1 MVGRR
6 RREPFVPV
14 GGFLFPQR
22 GGLLQNA
29 MLLTCSEM
37 RALEER
43 AFADGI
49 TAEAL
54 MEEAGAGIARAVRQR
69 FPAPGRCVA
78 IFGKGHNGGDAL
90 VAARY
95 LATAG
100 WSIELRP
107 AFPRDEWAELTRRQ
121 HDRLAPP
128 LATRE
133 DGPLVVLDGLLGIG
147 AGGAL
152 REPIRN
158 ACREI
163 NRLSA
168 EENAHVFALD
178 LPTGLDGDTG
188 AADPDAVIADTT
200 PTIGFAKTGLV
211 ADTATDLVGRLA
223 VIPLRELSARASGTA
238 DATVAT
244 AMALAPLLPRRAFDT
259 HKGDYGRVGIVA
271 GSLGTIGAA
280 VMCAEAA
287 VRGGAG
293 LIALY
298 VPPEIYDIVAT
309 RTTPEV
315 MVHAIASPADV
326 LAERLDVLAIG
337 PGMGHAH
344 RDAVLELIARA
355 PQPTVLDADALNI
368 LATDLFTLDRCAGP
382 RLLTPHPGEMARLE
396 PAAPV
401 RTRRETVEAFIER
414 WPHALLLKG
423 ARTLIG
429 QRDLPLSYNSTGHPG
444 LATGGVGD
452 VTTGLIAALAA
463 QGLALYDAA
472 QLGAWLMGRAA
483 ECAIDSG
490 KESAETLRPT
500 ALLDALAPAFH
511 DLRRG
516 AL

>member
-1 MVGRR
+1 
-6 RREPFVPV
+6 
-14 GGFLFPQR
+14 
-22 GGLLQNA
+22 

-54 MEEAGAGIARAVRQR
+54 MEEAGAGIARAVRQF

-78 IFGKGHNGGDAL
+78 VFGKGHNGGDAL

-95 LATAG
+95 LAAAG
-100 WSIELRP
+100 WAIELRP
-107 AFPRDEWAELTRRQ
+107 AFPREQWAPLTRTQ
-121 HDRLAPP
+121 HECLPAS
-128 LATRE
+128 AARE
-133 DGPLVVLDGLLGIG
+133 DGALVVLDGLLGIG

-152 REPIRN
+152 REPILG

-163 NRLSA
+163 NRLRT
-168 EENAHVFALD
+168 EEGAHVFALD

-188 AADPDAVIADTT
+188 VADADAVVADTT
-200 PTIGFAKTGLV
+200 LTIAFAKIGLV
-211 ADTATDLVGRLA
+211 ADSATDNVGRLA
-223 VIPLRELSARASGTA
+223 VVPLRDLTARATGIA
-238 DATVAT
+238 EACIATGS
-244 AMALAPLLPRRAFDT
+244 ALSPLLPPRAFDT

-271 GSLGTIGAA
+271 GSRGYIGAA

-298 VPPEIYDIVAT
+298 VPHDIYDIVAT

-315 MVHAIASPADV
+315 MVHPITSPTDV
-326 LAERLDVLAIG
+326 LGERLDVLAIG
-337 PGMGHAH
+337 PGLGQAH
-344 RDAVLELIARA
+344 REAVLELIARA
-355 PQPTVLDADALNI
+355 PQPAVLDADALNI
-368 LATDLFTLDRCAGP
+368 LATDPFTLDRCAGP

-414 WPHALLLKG
+414 WPHTLLLKG
-423 ARTLIG
+423 ARTIVG
-429 QRDLPLSYNSTGHPG
+429 QRELPLSYNSTGHPG

-472 QLGAWLMGRAA
+472 RLGAWLMGRAA
-483 ECAIDSG
+483 ECALFSG
-490 KESAETLRPT
+490 GESAETLRPT
-500 ALLDALAPAFH
+500 ALLDALASAFR
-511 DLRRG
+511 DLRSG
-516 AL
+516 VL